1 MLSEAELREAAE
13 VAALD
18 SPAFLVLER
27 GKRLVRALLTER
39 AELVAA
45 VAVPSLGLSA
55 EEALVLGRALARV
68 RTHARDAALDVNAA
82 AK

>member
-27 GKRLVRALLTER
+27 GRRLVRALLAER

-45 VAVPSLGLSA
+45 AAVPSLGLSA
-55 EEALVLGRALARV
+55 EEALALGRALALV
-68 RTHARDAALDVNAA
+68 RTHARDAALDVNVA